1 MRYTVRPISDRTPF
15 IGKHIDSQFRVTW
28 SVCTELLERELEQ
41 LRGREVVIEVD
52 VPERGIRMDGMLRGD
67 ARAATPAVRLAFE
80 SKHGPLTYATDRFVK
95 PSYRRGGMADDWQ
108 HNLYAIALGLEALR
122 KVDRYGITKRGEQYA
137 GWKAIGA
144 GPATAMPAGMSERN
158 AAEVLERVAI
168 GGEGSTRARVIDRIM
183 TDPAHA
189 KDVLR
194 HARAACHPDR
204 GGPREVWDQVE
215 LAGRTLGLVS

>member
-15 IGKHIDSQFRVTW
+15 LGKHIDSQFRVTW

-41 LRGREVVIEVD
+41 LRGREIVIEVD

-144 GPATAMPAGMSERN
+144 GPATAMPAGMSRDD
-158 AAEVLERVAI
+158 AIAVLL
-168 GGEGSTRARVIDRIM
+168 ARSGHLSWPQVIESQ
-183 TDPAHA
+183 HN
-189 KDVLR
+189 VLKW
-194 HARAACHPDR
+194 ARRETHPDR
-204 GGPREVWDQVE
+204 NNGDHTKWHEVE
-215 LAGRTLGLVS
+215 RAGKTLGLVS